1 MVKTLNVEWL
11 LVRDGV
17 VRVFQK
23 LQSSLGFGEWSKK
36 TQKISR
42 EQKNT
47 PVIQETEAATCRDS
61 LKLVSIK

>member
-36 TQKISR
+36 HP
-42 EQKNT
+42 EN
-47 PVIQETEAATCRDS
+47 IQRAEEHSCHSGNGGCNLQSLTE
-61 LKLVSIK
+61 IG